1 MKENYQLLMEA
12 EIKKNKEL
20 GVKPTLLLH
29 ACCAPCSSGVLP
41 VLAED
46 FKITLFFHNPNIS
59 PESEYN
65 YRLEELKRLV
75 GEMGYSDIEIVEP
88 EYKEEEFLA
97 IAKGREDLP
106 EGGARCK
113 DCYRLRLSATA
124 EYAKEKGFD
133 YFTTT
138 LTVSP
143 YKNAEY
149 LNEIGR
155 ELSDEYGVKYLL
167 SDFKKK
173 EGYKRSC
180 ENSKKYGLYR
190 QIYCGCVY
198 SKVKAEERMK

>member
-1 MKENYQLLMEA
+1 MKENYQKLMEE
-12 EIKKNKEL
+12 EIERNKAL

-41 VLAED
+41 VLVEH
-46 FKITLFFHNPNIS
+46 FKITIFFHNPNIS

-198 SKVKAEERMK
+198 SKAKAEERMK

>member
-1 MKENYQLLMEA
+1 MKENYQRLMEE
-12 EIKKNKEL
+12 EIERNSSL
-20 GVKPTLLLH
+20 GEKPTLLLH

-41 VLAED
+41 VLVEH

-65 YRLEELKRLV
+65 YRLEELERLV
-75 GEMGYSDIEIVEP
+75 KEMGLSDIEIISP
-88 EYKEEEFLA
+88 EYDEEEFLA

-149 LNEIGR
+149 LNEIGK
-155 ELSDEYGVKYLL
+155 ELSSDYGVKYLL

-198 SKVKAEERMK
+198 SAEKAKERMK

>member
-198 SKVKAEERMK
+198 SKAKAEERMK

>member
-1 MKENYQLLMEA
+1 MKENYQKLMEE
-12 EIKKNKEL
+12 EIARNKEQ
-20 GVKPTLLLH
+20 GMKPTLLLH

-41 VLAED
+41 VLVEH

-75 GEMGYSDIEIVEP
+75 EEMGLSDIEIISP
-88 EYKEEEFLA
+88 EYNEEEFLA

-113 DCYRLRLSATA
+113 DCYRLRLKKTA

-155 ELSDEYGVKYLL
+155 ELSDRYGVKYLV
-167 SDFKKK
+167 SDFNELLRKCSPNKQK
-173 EGYKRSC
+173 
-180 ENSKKYGLYR
+180 LIYR
-190 QIYCGCVY
+190 IA
-198 SKVKAEERMK
+198 KAIVEEE

>member
-1 MKENYQLLMEA
+1 MKENYQKLMEE
-12 EIKKNKEL
+12 EIERNNAL

-41 VLAED
+41 VLVEH
-46 FKITLFFHNPNIS
+46 FKITIFFHNPNIS

-198 SKVKAEERMK
+198 SKAKAEERMK

>member
-1 MKENYQLLMEA
+1 MKENYQKLMEE
-12 EIKKNKEL
+12 EIERNKAL

-41 VLAED
+41 VLAEH

-88 EYKEEEFLA
+88 EYKEEEFLV

-198 SKVKAEERMK
+198 SKAKAEERMK

>member
-1 MKENYQLLMEA
+1 MKENYQKLMEE
-12 EIKKNKEL
+12 EIERNKAL

-41 VLAED
+41 VLAEH

-198 SKVKAEERMK
+198 SKAKAEERMK

>member
-1 MKENYQLLMEA
+1 MKENYQKLMEE
-12 EIKKNKEL
+12 EIERNKAL

-41 VLAED
+41 VLAEH
-46 FKITLFFHNPNIS
+46 FKITIFFHNPNIS

-173 EGYKRSC
+173 EGYKKSC

-198 SKVKAEERMK
+198 SKAKAEERMK

>member
-1 MKENYQLLMEA
+1 MKENYQKLMEE
-12 EIKKNKEL
+12 EIARNKEQ
-20 GVKPTLLLH
+20 GMKPTLLLH

-41 VLAED
+41 VLVEH

-75 GEMGYSDIEIVEP
+75 EEMGLSDIEIISP
-88 EYKEEEFLA
+88 EYIEEEFLA

-113 DCYRLRLSATA
+113 DCYRLRLEKTA

-155 ELSDEYGVKYLL
+155 ELSDRYGVKYLV

-198 SKVKAEERMK
+198 SKEKAEERMK

>member
-1 MKENYQLLMEA
+1 MKENYQKLMEE
-12 EIKKNKEL
+12 EIERNKAL

-41 VLAED
+41 VLAD
-46 FKITLFFHNPNIS
+46 HFKITLFFHNPNIS

-198 SKVKAEERMK
+198 SKAKAEERMK

>member
-12 EIKKNKEL
+12 EIEKNKSQ
-20 GVKPTLLLH
+20 GYKPTLLLH

-41 VLAED
+41 VLAEH

-59 PESEYN
+59 PESEYE
-65 YRLEELKRLV
+65 YRLKELYRLV
-75 GEMGYSDIEIVEP
+75 EEMGYSDIEIVASD
-88 EYKEEEFLA
+88 YNEEEFLN
-97 IAKGREDLP
+97 IARGREELP

-113 DCYRLRLSATA
+113 DCYRLRLRATA
-124 EYAKEKGFD
+124 EYARENDFD

-143 YKNAEY
+143 YKNAQY
-149 LNEIGR
+149 LNDIGR
-155 ELSDEYGVKYLL
+155 ELSEEYGIKYLV

-173 EGYKRSC
+173 EGYKKSC

-198 SKVKAEERMK
+198 SKAQAEERMK

>member
-1 MKENYQLLMEA
+1 MKENYQKLMEE
-12 EIKKNKEL
+12 EIERNKDLSE
-20 GVKPTLLLH
+20 KPTLLLH

-41 VLAED
+41 VLVEH

-65 YRLEELKRLV
+65 YRLDELKRLV
-75 GEMGYSDIEIVEP
+75 EEMGLSDIKIISL
-88 EYKEEEFLA
+88 EYDEEEFLA
-97 IAKGREDLP
+97 IARGREDLP

-113 DCYRLRLSATA
+113 DCYRLRLEKTA

-149 LNEIGR
+149 LNEIGK
-155 ELSDEYGVKYLL
+155 ELSSEYGVKYLV

-198 SKVKAEERMK
+198 SAEQAKERMK

>member
-1 MKENYQLLMEA
+1 MKENYQKLMEE
-12 EIKKNKEL
+12 EIERNKAL

-41 VLAED
+41 VLAEH
-46 FKITLFFHNPNIS
+46 FKITIFFHNPNIS

-155 ELSDEYGVKYLL
+155 ELSDEYGVKYLF

-198 SKVKAEERMK
+198 SKAKAEERMK

>member
-1 MKENYQLLMEA
+1 MKENYQKLMEE
-12 EIKKNKEL
+12 EIERNKAL

-41 VLAED
+41 VLAEH
-46 FKITLFFHNPNIS
+46 FKITIFFHNPNIS

>member
-1 MKENYQLLMEA
+1 MKENYQKLMEE
-12 EIKKNKEL
+12 EIERNKAL

-41 VLAED
+41 VLAEH

-124 EYAKEKGFD
+124 EYAKENGFD

-198 SKVKAEERMK
+198 SKAKAEERMK

>member
-12 EIKKNKEL
+12 EIEKNKSL
-20 GVKPTLLLH
+20 GERPTLLLH

-41 VLAED
+41 VLAEH

-59 PESEYN
+59 PESEYI

-75 GEMGYSDIEIVEP
+75 DEMGYSDIEIVEP
-88 EYKEEEFLA
+88 PYNEEEFLN
-97 IAKGREDLP
+97 IARGREDLP

-113 DCYRLRLSATA
+113 DCYRLRLRATA
-124 EYAKEKGFD
+124 EYARENGFD

-149 LNEIGR
+149 LNEIGK
-155 ELSDEYGVKYLL
+155 ELSEEYGVQYLL

-198 SKVKAEERMK
+198 SKEKAEERTK

>member
-1 MKENYQLLMEA
+1 MKENYWKLMEE
-12 EIKKNKEL
+12 EIEKNKSL
-20 GVKPTLLLH
+20 GIKPTLLLH

-41 VLAED
+41 VLAEH
-46 FKITLFFHNPNIS
+46 FKITLFFYNPNIS
-59 PESEYN
+59 PESEYD
-65 YRLEELKRLV
+65 YRLKELYRLIE
-75 GEMGYSDIEIVEP
+75 EMGYTDIDIAAP
-88 EYKEEEFLA
+88 EYNEDEFFN

-113 DCYRLRLSATA
+113 DCYRLRLEATA
-124 EYAKEKGFD
+124 EYALENGFD

-143 YKNAEY
+143 YKNAQY
-149 LNEIGR
+149 LNDIGR
-155 ELSDEYGVKYLL
+155 EAGDIYGVKYLV

-173 EGYKRSC
+173 EGYKLSC

-198 SKVKAEERMK
+198 SKAQAEERMK